1 MIGST
6 KWGVPPLVFVLP
18 AVLAVVCLLV
28 ASGLQRE
35 WARLTARGV
44 GSLLILGVILLAGEL
59 CSYYWALHLES
70 KWSAAKPTTRVQ
82 LESFLSLYSQRE
94 IQPSQSDWGRDYQL
108 KPGERMIQY
117 MLLYRAPLDVVYTT
131 NDTIAA
137 IYTSYE

>member
-1 MIGST
+1 MGR
-6 KWGVPPLVFVLP
+6 GPEPLNLQKALRDSPHVRSKVL
-18 AVLAVVCLLV
+18 
-28 ASGLQRE
+28 
-35 WARLTARGV
+35 T
-44 GSLLILGVILLAGEL
+44 
-59 CSYYWALHLES
+59 
-70 KWSAAKPTTRVQ
+70 TTRVQ